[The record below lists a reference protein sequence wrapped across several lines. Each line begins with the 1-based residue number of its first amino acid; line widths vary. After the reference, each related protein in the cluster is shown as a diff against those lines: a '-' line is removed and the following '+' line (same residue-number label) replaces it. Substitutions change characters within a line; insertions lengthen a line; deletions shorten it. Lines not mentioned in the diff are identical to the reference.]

1 MKVRMKIE
9 MEKIGFGEAAW
20 AVGALVG
27 RKPQWIEEGKDYA
40 TFKDRE
46 GREWEVCNVLRSY
59 RARILLDGTEE
70 VTDRRYHLM
79 LITPYLEKKDLPF
92 LGRTLEKL
100 YGMGARV
107 GRCKSQALSEGGKDW
122 SVFGTTLSRWGI
134 AKEAE
139 NCANSAD
146 RAAGGEEP
154 R

>member
-1 MKVRMKIE
+1 MKIRMKIE
-9 MEKIGFGEAAW
+9 MAKIGFGEAAW
-20 AVGALVG
+20 AVGALVE

-40 TFKDRE
+40 AFTDPE

-70 VTDRRYHLM
+70 ITDRRYNVM
-79 LITPYLEKKDLPF
+79 LITPCLEKRDLPF

-100 YGMGARV
+100 YGMGARA
-107 GRCKSQALSEGGKDW
+107 GGCKSQAMAEGGKGW

-139 NCANSAD
+139 NCANSAK
-146 RAAGGEEP
+146 RAAGGADP